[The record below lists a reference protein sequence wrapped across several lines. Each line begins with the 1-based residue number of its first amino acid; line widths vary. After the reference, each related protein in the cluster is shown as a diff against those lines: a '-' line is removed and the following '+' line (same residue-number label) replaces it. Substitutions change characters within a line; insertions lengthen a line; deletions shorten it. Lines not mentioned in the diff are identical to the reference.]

1 MAATHSEKTLIW
13 LLLKQHLPKLY
24 LANINPIE
32 FLIWTQV
39 KNVGWIEENISSDS
53 LKIKK
58 NTNPFITKINVDC
71 RKRIKSCAI
80 NSVSWFIFA
89 AQGQETCGG
98 EVSYADD
105 RKESGDGRDLAA
117 RGWTGSCMTDVYWWI
132 LKIKIISLWLAFIC
146 QIDPPI
152 GLCNLSVSFLRMA
165 V

>member
-1 MAATHSEKTLIW
+1 M
-13 LLLKQHLPKLY
+13 
-24 LANINPIE
+24 
-32 FLIWTQV
+32 
-39 KNVGWIEENISSDS
+39 EENISSDS

-98 EVSYADD
+98 EVSDADD

-117 RGWTGSCMTDVYWWI
+117 RGWTGSYMTDVY
-132 LKIKIISLWLAFIC
+132 
-146 QIDPPI
+146 
-152 GLCNLSVSFLRMA
+152 
-165 V
+165 